1 MHDALEDPRLK
12 ASTLRVAADVAQAM
26 RRHHAAIHPTHM
38 PAGRATE
45 RVPNAAHSF
54 VKEQLYDIRRSSSS
68 SSSMT
73 AMIVI
78 IVGVHEKRQRV
89 SIDRDVAP
97 QSRVRNVSG
106 GRQGK
111 S

>member
-12 ASTLRVAADVAQAM
+12 ASTLRVAADVAQAI

-54 VKEQLYDIRRSSSS
+54 VEEQLYDIRRSS

-106 GRQGK
+106 DRQGK

>member
-12 ASTLRVAADVAQAM
+12 ASTLRVAADVAQAI

-54 VKEQLYDIRRSSSS
+54 LKEPLYDIRRSSS

-106 GRQGK
+106 DRQGK